1 MPVCT
6 RTVCSHAAGSLPA
19 QAGHG
24 RRSKE
29 SGGRQHARG
38 GLPEQSARRLC
49 ADRVR
54 DSRRERESESR
65 VKREARAGGRNA
77 WHTLTSMSFAPPWYT
92 IHRKTSEVSVV
103 FAAIPKHST
112 CAGGTI
118 TRSAHA
124 CAAHTTSAVMTAYT
138 VLRGAIVLA
147 GAEFAVRMRCGEGE
161 RETLLRLLC
170 TKNISDH
177 TRNLHRTQP
186 HGTHDAVHANATRLL
201 GVSAAR
207 ARDDDSF
214 AGIRSLPVGTP
225 PCTPHLL
232 SLTTQPPPL
241 TTHQSVYSVG

>member
-19 QAGHG
+19 QAGNG

-65 VKREARAGGRNA
+65 VKREARMRRRNA

-103 FAAIPKHST
+103 FVVIPKHST

-147 GAEFAVRMRCGEGE
+147 GAEFAVRMRCGRASEKPFCVCCVPK
-161 RETLLRLLC
+161 TYP
-170 TKNISDH
+170 T
-177 TRNLHRTQP
+177 T
-186 HGTHDAVHANATRLL
+186 HGTCT
-201 GVSAAR
+201 AR
-207 ARDDDSF
+207 SHIAPTTPFMLTPRAFSECPQPVLEMT
-214 AGIRSLPVGTP
+214 IRSQASAHCPSGLHHAHHTSCLSP
-225 PCTPHLL
+225 PSPHH
-232 SLTTQPPPL
+232 SL
-241 TTHQSVYSVG
+241 HSVG